1 MILFVFIFRQFF
13 RSSKST
19 AGVLVGCKSTNF
31 SGNKKDAQEQRQSL
45 NFHIRK
51 EFVFYNLHF
60 LL

>member
-31 SGNKKDAQEQRQSL
+31 SGNKKDAQEAGYGMGCSTESDQ
-45 NFHIRK
+45 HIA
-51 EFVFYNLHF
+51 YW
-60 LL
+60 